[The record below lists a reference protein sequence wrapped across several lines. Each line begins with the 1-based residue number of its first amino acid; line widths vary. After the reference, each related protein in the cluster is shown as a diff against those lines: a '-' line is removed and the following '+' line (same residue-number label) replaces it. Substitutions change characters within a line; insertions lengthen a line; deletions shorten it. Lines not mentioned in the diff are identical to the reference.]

1 MEKLDLQELQEARE
15 QQEQLDR
22 LDLKEMWV
30 RLDQLVPP
38 ELQD

>member
-1 MEKLDLQELQEARE
+1 MDKLDLQVLREAQE
-15 QQEQLDR
+15 QQEQLDK

-38 ELQD
+38 ELQE